1 MMSVNANH
9 QNLTSNISSVS
20 LLSSNQAVNNNVNT
34 TNTPSNT
41 TASSL
46 ANPASSNSTTVAST
60 ANTNQSSTNNTI
72 KQVFNNS
79 ALKLIQRLLDEASQT
94 GDLLLNNKNL
104 NEFPSKIA
112 SNYDLSDTITAG

>member
-1 MMSVNANH
+1 MMSVNANHH
-9 QNLTSNISSVS
+9 QNLTSNISSAS
-20 LLSSNQAVNNNVNT
+20 LLSNQAVNNNVNA

-41 TASSL
+41 TASS
-46 ANPASSNSTTVAST
+46 PASNSTTVASA
-60 ANTNQSSTNNTI
+60 ANANQSSTNNTI

-79 ALKLIQRLLDEASQT
+79 ALKLIQRLLDETSQT